1 MKRNFFYAVLILA
14 GLAINASAQSADPV
28 ILKIGNDNISKSEF
42 ERVFKKN
49 NSKDSTYDKKAVNDY
64 MQLYINYKLKVREA
78 LELGMDTA
86 KSFIDELAGYR
97 KQLAQP
103 YLVDKEVSDQL
114 LHEAYDRLKTDIRAS
129 HILIMCDN
137 NALPEDT
144 LKAYNKAMKVRAEL
158 NKGADFAVTAKK
170 YSEDKSVKDNGGD
183 LGYFTALQMVYP
195 FESAAYKLKKNEV
208 SMPVR
213 TRFGYHLIKV
223 TDIRPSHG
231 DVKVEHIM
239 IKAGANVKGEDSIKA
254 AQKINEI
261 YGKLKAGEKFE
272 DLARQYSEDQ
282 TSAKN
287 GGTLPVFGT
296 GKMVPE
302 FESAAFSLK
311 YPGDYTEPVKTAYG
325 WHIIK
330 LLDTH
335 PLGRYEEM
343 QQDIKSR
350 VQKDSRSEVSRTS
363 LISRVKAKYNFS
375 ENPKAKAD
383 FMKTID
389 STLAVGKW
397 SADRASALNA
407 TMFTLGNKSYSQ
419 QDFAKYVND
428 HQVKREASTPALTL
442 ANNFYADWVNE
453 SAVAYE
459 ESKLDSLY
467 PDFRNLMQEYR
478 DGILLFELTDKKVW
492 SKAVKDT
499 TGLRDFYEK
508 NKTNYMWPDRL
519 DATIYTCASTDIS
532 KEVRKLMKS
541 IDDDDTLMA
550 RVNKTSQLN
559 LQVKSG
565 KFIKGDNEIIDKIT
579 WKVGITGDIPKDNQI
594 AFVKVKR
601 LISSGPKS
609 LEEAKGLITADYQ
622 NQLEKEWIES
632 LRTKYP
638 VVVYQE
644 VVDSIAT
651 K

>member
-519 DATIYTCASTDIS
+519 DASIYTCASTDIS

-601 LISSGPKS
+601 LIPSGPKS